1 MAKKRSSLSLPSSS
15 SSSRGGGGS
24 AVWLD
29 VQEDGELEGGTKLMV
44 TMNKMEEGKGRSKRI
59 RYRSTVPL
67 HGADEQRI
75 SGLKR
80 FRLTHSSDPRDSMD
94 AKQELK
100 SAAMADFQRQKW
112 ERDADNLEDTEEDK
126 DGGASLVFCCPS
138 QILWSRTCVHLPSF
152 PLEPPCLF
160 GAFSDSPTK
169 LEARVD
175 GTGRYERGPREPQT
189 QHG

>member
-1 MAKKRSSLSLPSSS
+1 M
-15 SSSRGGGGS
+15 
-24 AVWLD
+24 WLD

-59 RYRSTVPL
+59 RYKSTVTL
-67 HGADEQRI
+67 QDGADEQRI
-75 SGLKR
+75 TGIKR

-94 AKQELK
+94 AKQERK

-138 QILWSRTCVHLPSF
+138 QIFWSRTCVHLPSF
-152 PLEPPCLF
+152 PLDPMSLWCF
-160 GAFSDSPTK
+160 F
-169 LEARVD
+169 
-175 GTGRYERGPREPQT
+175 
-189 QHG
+189 

>member
-24 AVWLD
+24 TVWLD
-29 VQEDGELEGGTKLMV
+29 MQEDGELEGGTKVMV

-59 RYRSTVPL
+59 QYRSTVTL

-75 SGLKR
+75 SGLNR

-100 SAAMADFQRQKW
+100 SVSW
-112 ERDADNLEDTEEDK
+112 
-126 DGGASLVFCCPS
+126 
-138 QILWSRTCVHLPSF
+138 RTF
-152 PLEPPCLF
+152 N
-160 GAFSDSPTK
+160 TK
-169 LEARVD
+169 SGNEMLII
-175 GTGRYERGPREPQT
+175 
-189 QHG
+189 